1 MGLALTLMGCR
12 QRNALLSLLLIVG
25 YLFVGV
31 GAYNFYFENW
41 GMIKAIYFG
50 IVTLTRYEGR
60 IEWAIWLR
68 AEDGGFMW
76 DLER

>member
-1 MGLALTLMGCR
+1 MGLAIALVGCR

-31 GAYNFYFENW
+31 GAYNFYFEDW

-50 IVTLTRYEGR
+50 IVTLTR
-60 IEWAIWLR
+60 
-68 AEDGGFMW
+68 
-76 DLER
+76 